1 MDREQNIRGA
11 ASMSAS
17 NTGPRRAIW
26 GLVNDGYA
34 LVAKTANLTHDEAF
48 ELCRVPDIGD
58 PSAYL
63 DQGVAYLRAPKWGH
77 VFARYFTNAERD
89 SAGRAS
95 LVYDVVA
102 LSDPEFASLG
112 YDAFQALPP
121 IAADRRP
128 ERFGELAIPQLVLR
142 NPADESARLAELLAS
157 EDHEA
162 IAVVLGAV
170 LMGDHALC
178 IAPGFRAELIESIA
192 LLLPKSLR
200 PQLTFQG
207 PTTDFPKYTPR
218 LTVAERG
225 HALLVEREWSTVL
238 PRDAQDPRLA
248 EPRGDAAR
256 LVALGA
262 QPDRLRRAWAS
273 MPDASARTDL
283 RASVAEIL
291 RMDMLHEGLRSGDL
305 RRVVL
310 IVARAERAD
319 ERVRLADV
327 MFEHATSGNIVA
339 ALVDV
344 VQGEQR
350 GAWQAVHAIASAVA
364 RRRDQD
370 RERFAEFF
378 RALADAFAVIRVP
391 NDDSVARDVRAM
403 AACAVA
409 SLDDLE
415 RFLDIADPS
424 LPWDSAWRDGSARWV
439 TGRSATARVFDA
451 LAATG
456 ATYSGAVEGLQ
467 AVTQVAS
474 SATRHARDRAH
485 TLALAIVRRTLRD
498 RATLEPPDRLGLL
511 VDTLIRLWS
520 SDDGNVRRNSVATV
534 SETERAVRRFFGVT
548 DAVPAPSDPR
558 RLALDFSRAISETAG
573 SSGEPELLGWIIA
586 ALERAHA
593 GVVGEPTVRAVA
605 ALLEDLKRTRSSSD
619 IATSVGRV
627 LLHLSSSD
635 AAFVFRPVWLDIVR
649 HADENTRRELLARAV
664 GWVARGYATGRFT
677 IGAFADACAAA
688 GSEGITI
695 DDATVELLLPHL
707 TAAAA
712 RGKATELSLL
722 SAAVAAVATPAAVEK
737 VTDAL
742 LAVVPDAVADTV
754 RMRRLALALHEIER
768 VRDEDRYADA
778 RSTLRRV
785 VDQHSISTDEE
796 RALRTFLGV
805 EDGTVIRRIL
815 GRLPSLTPAAVA
827 GGDRR

>member
-1 MDREQNIRGA
+1 
-11 ASMSAS
+11 MSAS

-102 LSDPEFASLG
+102 LSDPDFASIG

-121 IAADRRP
+121 IATDRRP
-128 ERFGELAIPQLVLR
+128 ERFGELAIPQLAAR
-142 NPADESARLAELLAS
+142 DSSQEAERLAELLAS

-162 IAVVLGAV
+162 ISVVLGAV
-170 LMGDHALC
+170 LAGDHALC
-178 IAPGFRAELIESIA
+178 IASGFRAELIEAIE
-192 LLLPKSLR
+192 LLLPPSLR
-200 PQLTFQG
+200 SHLTFQS

-248 EPRGDAAR
+248 EPRGDATR

-262 QPDRLRRAWAS
+262 QPDRLHRAWAS
-273 MPDASARTDL
+273 LSDAGGRADL

-291 RMDMLHEGLRSGDL
+291 RMDVLHDGLRSGDL

-319 ERVRLADV
+319 ERVRLAEV
-327 MFEHATSGNIVA
+327 MFEHATSGDIVA
-339 ALVDV
+339 ALADV
-344 VQGEQR
+344 VRGEQR
-350 GAWQAVHAIASAVA
+350 GAWQAVHAVASAVA
-364 RRRDQD
+364 RRRDQN
-370 RERFAEFF
+370 RERFVEFF
-378 RALADAFAVIRVP
+378 RALADALAIVRVTK
-391 NDDSVARDVRAM
+391 DDSVARDVHVM
-403 AACAVA
+403 TACAVA
-409 SLDDLE
+409 SIDDLE
-415 RFLDIADPS
+415 RFLQLADPT
-424 LPWDSAWRDGSARWV
+424 LPWESAWRDGSGRWV
-439 TGRSATARVFDA
+439 TGRSPVARLFDA
-451 LAATG
+451 LATTG
-456 ATYSGAVEGLQ
+456 ATYAGAMEGLK
-467 AVTQVAS
+467 AVAQVAS
-474 SATRHARDRAH
+474 SSGGHTRDRAYA
-485 TLALAIVRRTLRD
+485 LALAIVRRTLRD

-511 VDTLIRLWS
+511 VDALIRVWS
-520 SDDGNVRRNSVATV
+520 PDDVTVRRNSAAAAT
-534 SETERAVRRFFGVT
+534 ETERAVRRFFGVN
-548 DAVPAPSDPR
+548 DAMPATSDPR
-558 RLALDFSRAISETAG
+558 RLAIDLSRAVSETAG
-573 SSGEPELLGWIIA
+573 NSAEPELVGWSIA
-586 ALERAHA
+586 ALERAHV
-593 GVVGEPTVRAVA
+593 GSVGELTVRAVA
-605 ALLEDLKRTRSSSD
+605 ALLDDLKRSGATSE
-619 IATSVGRV
+619 IATTVGRV
-627 LLHLSSSD
+627 LVHLSSSD
-635 AAFVFRPVWLDIVR
+635 AAFVFRPAWLDVVR
-649 HADENTRRELLARAV
+649 QADETTRRELLARAV
-664 GWVARGYATGRFT
+664 AWVARGYAASRFT

-688 GSEGITI
+688 GSENVTI

-712 RGKATELSLL
+712 RGKTTELSLL

-742 LAVVPDAVADTV
+742 LAAAPDAIADTV

-778 RSTLRRV
+778 RSALRRV
-785 VDQHSISTDEE
+785 LDQRSISTDEE

-815 GRLPSLTPAAVA
+815 GRLPSLTPAALA
-827 GGDRR
+827 GGDRQ

>member
-1 MDREQNIRGA
+1 MT
-11 ASMSAS
+11 AST
-17 NTGPRRAIW
+17 TGPRRAIW

-102 LSDPEFASLG
+102 LSDPEFASIA

-121 IAADRRP
+121 IASDRRP
-128 ERFGELAIPQLVLR
+128 ERFGELATPQLIAR
-142 NPADESARLAELLAS
+142 DAAQESDRLAELLAS

-162 IAVVLGAV
+162 LSVVLGAV
-170 LMGDHALC
+170 LAGDHALC
-178 IAPGFRAELIESIA
+178 IASGFRAELIEAIT
-192 LLLPKSLR
+192 LLLPSSLR
-200 PQLTFQG
+200 SQLTFQS

-273 MPDASARTDL
+273 LSDAGGRADL
-283 RASVAEIL
+283 LASVTEIL
-291 RMDMLHEGLRSGDL
+291 RMDVLHEGLRSGDL

-327 MFEHATSGNIVA
+327 MFEHATSGDIVA
-339 ALVDV
+339 ALADV
-344 VQGEQR
+344 VRGEQR
-350 GAWQAVHAIASAVA
+350 GAWQAVYAVQSAVA
-364 RRRDQD
+364 RRRDQN

-378 RALADAFAVIRVP
+378 RGLADALSIVRAP
-391 NDDSVARDVRAM
+391 KDDSVARDVHVM
-403 AACAVA
+403 TACAVA

-415 RFLDIADPS
+415 RFLELADPT
-424 LPWDSAWRDGSARWV
+424 LPWESAWRDGSGRWV
-439 TGRSATARVFDA
+439 TGRSAAARLFDA
-451 LAATG
+451 LATTG
-456 ATYSGAVEGLQ
+456 ATYSGAMEGLK
-467 AVTQVAS
+467 AVAQVAAAS
-474 SATRHARDRAH
+474 GGHTRDRAYG
-485 TLALAIVRRTLRD
+485 LALAIVRRTLRE

-511 VDTLIRLWS
+511 VDALVRVWS
-520 SDDGNVRRNSVATV
+520 PDDVTVRRNSAAAAT
-534 SETERAVRRFFGVT
+534 ETERAVRRFFGVN
-548 DAVPAPSDPR
+548 DAVPATTDPR
-558 RLALDFSRAISETAG
+558 RLAIDLSRAVSETAG
-573 SSGEPELLGWIIA
+573 TSAEPELVGWSIA
-586 ALERAHA
+586 ALERAHV
-593 GVVGEPTVRAVA
+593 GSVGELTVRAVA
-605 ALLEDLKRTRSSSD
+605 ALLEDLKRNGASSD
-619 IATSVGRV
+619 IATTIGRV
-627 LLHLSSSD
+627 LVHLSSSD
-635 AAFVFRPVWLDIVR
+635 AAFVFRPTWLDVVR
-649 HADENTRRELLARAV
+649 QADEMTRRELLARAV
-664 GWVARGYATGRFT
+664 AWVARGYATGRFT

-688 GSEGITI
+688 GSENVTI

-742 LAVVPDAVADTV
+742 LAAVPDAVADTV

-778 RSTLRRV
+778 RSALRRV
-785 VDQHSISTDEE
+785 LDQHSISTDEE

-815 GRLPSLTPAAVA
+815 GRLPSLTPAAIA

>member
-1 MDREQNIRGA
+1 
-11 ASMSAS
+11 MSAS
-17 NTGPRRAIW
+17 TTGPRRAIW

-102 LSDPEFASLG
+102 LSDSEFASVG
-112 YDAFQALPP
+112 HSAFQALPP
-121 IAADRRP
+121 VASDRRP
-128 ERFGELAIPQLVLR
+128 ERFGELPTPQLVAR
-142 NPADESARLAELLAS
+142 DATQESARLAELLVN
-157 EDHEA
+157 EDREA
-162 IAVVLGAV
+162 IAAVFAAV
-170 LMGDHALC
+170 LSGDHALC
-178 IAPGFRAELIESIA
+178 IASGFRAELIEAIT
-192 LLLPKSLR
+192 LLLPPPLR
-200 PQLTFQG
+200 LQLTFQS
-207 PTTDFPKYTPR
+207 PTADFPKYTPR

-225 HALLVEREWSTVL
+225 HALLVEREWSTML
-238 PRDAQDPRLA
+238 PRDAQAPRLA
-248 EPRGDAAR
+248 EARADAAR
-256 LVALGA
+256 LVTLGSH
-262 QPDRLRRAWAS
+262 PDRLRRAWAS
-273 MPDASARTDL
+273 TSEVGSRNDL
-283 RASVAEIL
+283 RANVAEIL
-291 RMDMLHEGLRSGDL
+291 RMDLLHEGLRTGDL

-310 IVARAERAD
+310 IVARADRAD

-327 MFEHATSGNIVA
+327 MFEHASSADIVA

-364 RRRDQD
+364 RRRDQN
-370 RERFAEFF
+370 RVGFAEFF
-378 RALADAFAVIRVP
+378 RALADALVVIRAGK
-391 NDDSVARDVRAM
+391 DDSVARDVRVM
-403 AACAVA
+403 TACAVA
-409 SLDDLE
+409 SLNDLE

-424 LPWDSAWRDGSARWV
+424 LPWDSAWRDGFGRWV
-439 TGRSATARVFDA
+439 TGRSPAARLFDA
-451 LAATG
+451 IATTG
-456 ATYSGAVEGLQ
+456 ATYSGAMEGLQ
-467 AVTQVAS
+467 AVAQVAS
-474 SATRHARDRAH
+474 TSAGHARDRAH
-485 TLALAIVRRTLRD
+485 ALALAIVRRTLRE

-511 VDTLIRLWS
+511 VDALIRVWS
-520 SDDGNVRRNSVATV
+520 PEDTTVRRTAAANAG
-534 SETERAVRRFFGVT
+534 ETERAVRRFFGVM
-548 DAVPAPSDPR
+548 DVVPSAGDPR
-558 RLALDFSRAISETAG
+558 RLAIDLSRAISETGG
-573 SSGEPELLGWIIA
+573 SSAENELVGWVIA

-593 GVVGEPTVRAVA
+593 GSVGELTVRAVA
-605 ALLEDLKRTRSSSD
+605 ALLDDLKRNGASSEV
-619 IATSVGRV
+619 ATTVGRV
-627 LLHLSSSD
+627 LLHLSSTD
-635 AAFVFRPVWLDIVR
+635 AAFVFRPAWLDVVR
-649 HADENTRRELLARAV
+649 QADEVTRQELLARAV

-688 GSEGITI
+688 GAESVTI

-722 SAAVAAVATPAAVEK
+722 SAAVAAVATPSAVEK
-737 VTDAL
+737 VTTAL
-742 LAVVPDAVADTV
+742 LAAVPEPVADSV
-754 RMRRLALALHEIER
+754 RMRRLALALHEIES

-778 RSTLRRV
+778 RAALRRV
-785 VDQHSISTDEE
+785 LAQHAISLDEE

-815 GRLPSLTPAAVA
+815 GRLPSLTPAAIA